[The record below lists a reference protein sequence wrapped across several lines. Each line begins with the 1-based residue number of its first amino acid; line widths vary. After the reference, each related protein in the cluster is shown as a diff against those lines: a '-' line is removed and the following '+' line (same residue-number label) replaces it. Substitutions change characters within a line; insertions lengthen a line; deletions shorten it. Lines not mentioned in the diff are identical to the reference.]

1 MIRRPPRSTLFPT
14 RRSSDLYTPTVVGTG
29 THSITGTFVPTSNH
43 AASNGA
49 FALTVS
55 PPAAAPTS
63 TVVSCVP
70 GSVTVNSGSVCT
82 ATVTDTSASPSTP
95 TGSVSFA
102 SDVTGTFS
110 PGSSCNLLA
119 GAAGPAFFFLMIRRP
134 PRSTLFPTR
143 RSSDLPTSNH
153 AASNGAFALTVSPP
167 AAAPTST
174 VVSCVPG
181 SVTVNSGSVCTAT
194 VTDTSAS
201 PSTPTGSVSFASD
214 VTGTFSPG
222 SSCNLLAG
230 AAGPAFFFLMIR
242 RPPRSTL
249 FPTRRSSDLPTSN
262 HAASNGAFAL
272 TVSPPAAAPTS
283 TVVSCVPGSV
293 TVNSGSVCTATVTD
307 TSASPSTPTGSV
319 SFASD
324 VTGTFSP
331 GSSCNLLAG
340 AAGPA
345 FFFLMI
351 RRPPRSTLFPT
362 RRSSDLP
369 TSNHA
374 ASNGAF
380 ALTVSPP
387 AAAPTSTVVSCVPGS
402 VTVNSGSVCTATVT
416 DTSAS
421 PSTPTGSVSFA
432 SDVTGTFSPG
442 SSCNLLAGAA
452 GPAFFFLMI
461 RRPPR
466 STLFPTRRS
475 SDLPTSNHAASNG
488 AFALTVSP
496 PAAAPTSTVVSC
508 VPGSVTVNS
517 GSVCT
522 ATVTD
527 TSASPSTPTG
537 SVSFASDGTGTFSP
551 GTSCNLLAGA
561 AGTASCAVTYT
572 PTVVGTGTHSITG
585 TFVPT
590 SNHLAS
596 SGQFALTVTSAGAK
610 PVLLRFSGFDL
621 DDFDNGVGQFQVFVN
636 GHQVVDIPAGLNHL
650 SGTGDY
656 LPYENTWVKFGP
668 FDITGFVVQ
677 GQNTIV
683 FKNPLSSHFGL
694 VRNVTITQGTTI
706 LLRVRGAGLVFPGH
720 STTYTFSIPP
730 LFITTFTASPSS
742 ASVEQNVTFTATYT
756 GGTAPF
762 RCIFRLRDGE
772 YAIAQG

>member
-29 THSITGTFVPTSNH
+29 THSITGTFV
-43 AASNGA
+43 
-49 FALTVS
+49 
-55 PPAAAPTS
+55 
-63 TVVSCVP
+63 
-70 GSVTVNSGSVCT
+70 
-82 ATVTDTSASPSTP
+82 
-95 TGSVSFA
+95 
-102 SDVTGTFS
+102 
-110 PGSSCNLLA
+110 
-119 GAAGPAFFFLMIRRP
+119 
-134 PRSTLFPTR
+134 
-143 RSSDLPTSNH
+143 
-153 AASNGAFALTVSPP
+153 
-167 AAAPTST
+167 
-174 VVSCVPG
+174 
-181 SVTVNSGSVCTAT
+181 
-194 VTDTSAS
+194 
-201 PSTPTGSVSFASD
+201 
-214 VTGTFSPG
+214 
-222 SSCNLLAG
+222 
-230 AAGPAFFFLMIR
+230 
-242 RPPRSTL
+242 
-249 FPTRRSSDLPTSN
+249 PTSN